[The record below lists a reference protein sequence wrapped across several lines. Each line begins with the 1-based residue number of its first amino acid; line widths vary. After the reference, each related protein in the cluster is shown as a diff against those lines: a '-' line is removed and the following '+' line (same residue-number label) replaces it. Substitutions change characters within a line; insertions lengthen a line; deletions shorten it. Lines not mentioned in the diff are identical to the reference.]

1 MLSLPQ
7 KTDYTKTGEETGG
20 TACETAAML
29 LTLA

>member
-7 KTDYTKTGEETGG
+7 KTDYKTGEVTGG
-20 TACETAAML
+20 TACETVAIL